1 MRAPTS
7 ALTATALMVAML
19 LLTGCSSSRPS
30 EYSAPAAAAPDTPAA
45 REVEGKTAAVQPARP
60 AGGVPRSIL
69 GFWHGGQDNRTD
81 YTFIVASAG
90 EYELDHTAT
99 PALPAFVEK
108 GWIVGDAERLLL
120 RPVLVDGVR
129 TQERT
134 ATWTRLP
141 NSVGIPILVISDPLF
156 GELTYVPADR

>member
-1 MRAPTS
+1 MRAPAS
-7 ALTATALMVAML
+7 ALTATALMVATL

-30 EYSAPAAAAPDTPAA
+30 EYSAPAAAAPDTPVA
-45 REVEGKTAAVQPARP
+45 RAVEEKTAAVQPPRP
-60 AGGVPRSIL
+60 AGGVPRSVL

-90 EYELDHTAT
+90 EYELDHNAT